1 MPSPTLFVTCAL
13 PYANGPLH
21 LGHLVGYV
29 QADIWVRALRMR
41 GLDIRFV
48 CADDAHGTP
57 IMLAAERAGEPP
69 ERFIRGIQAGH
80 ERDFA
85 EFLVAFDHYH
95 STHSEENR
103 ELAAWIYERLKDAR
117 LIRRERIRQLYDP
130 RRGMFLPDRY
140 VRGECPRCGAADQY
154 GDNCEACGATY
165 APTELRNPRS
175 ALSGAVPELKET
187 EHLFFRLSAC
197 TDFLREWLKGEV
209 AHPAV
214 RAKLMEWLEQGLR
227 DWDISRDP
235 PYFGFPIPGEADK
248 FFYVWLDAPI
258 GYLASLKALCARTGE
273 DFAPYLDPASPI
285 EMHHFLGKDIVN
297 FHGLFW
303 PALLHGAGLKTPA
316 RLHVNGYLTVD
327 GAKMSKSR
335 GTFILARTYLD
346 CGLPPEALRYYFAG
360 RLGAGV
366 EDLDLDLKDFVQR
379 INAELVGKFV
389 NIAARAAALLERSG
403 LELGPPPAESAAE
416 AGLRERAATLWTQA
430 TAELA
435 PVFPDYE
442 AGEYARA
449 LRRIMATADR
459 TNEFLAAEAPWR
471 LMSEPA
477 ARENLRLILGTA
489 LQLFRALAIAL
500 APVLPKTAIRVA
512 ELFGESE
519 AWRAEDLGQWL
530 PPRRLRPYAPLWTR
544 IEPGSI
550 ATMTERSR
558 ETLEPTTPPAGR
570 PREATP
576 ATLADFERLDLR
588 VARVIAAE
596 RVEGADRLLRL
607 RLDVGPLGERT
618 VFAGIRAAYPEPEA
632 LQGRLVILVANL
644 EPRKM
649 RFGLSEGMVLAASEE
664 GGLPRLLAVDPGAE
678 PGMRVR

>member
-1 MPSPTLFVTCAL
+1 MPSPILFVTCAL

-29 QADIWVRALRMR
+29 QADIWVRALRMQGR
-41 GLDIRFV
+41 DMRFV

-69 ERFIRGIQAGH
+69 EGFIERIRASH

-103 ELAAWIYERLKDAR
+103 ELSGWIYERLKDAG

-130 RRGMFLPDRY
+130 QRGMFLPDRY
-140 VRGECPRCGAADQY
+140 VRGECPRCGAPDQY

-175 ALSGAVPELKET
+175 ALSGAVPELKES

-197 TDFLREWLKGEV
+197 GEFLRGWLQGEV

-235 PYFGFPIPGEADK
+235 PYFGFPIPGEANK

-303 PALLHGAGLKTPA
+303 PALLHGAGLKTPT

-389 NIAARAAALLERSG
+389 NIAARAAALLERAG
-403 LELGPPPAESAAE
+403 LELGPPPAESGAE
-416 AGLRERAATLWTQA
+416 AGLRERAAALWAQA
-430 TAELA
+430 TAELRA
-435 PVFPDYE
+435 VFPDYE

-459 TNEFLAAEAPWR
+459 ANEFLAAEAPWR
-471 LMSEPA
+471 LVSEPG

-500 APVLPKTAIRVA
+500 APVLPKTASRVA
-512 ELFGESE
+512 ELFGERE
-519 AWRAEDLGQWL
+519 AWRAEDLGRWL
-530 PPRRLRPYAPLWTR
+530 PPRPLRPYEPLWTR

-550 ATMTERSR
+550 ATMTDRSR